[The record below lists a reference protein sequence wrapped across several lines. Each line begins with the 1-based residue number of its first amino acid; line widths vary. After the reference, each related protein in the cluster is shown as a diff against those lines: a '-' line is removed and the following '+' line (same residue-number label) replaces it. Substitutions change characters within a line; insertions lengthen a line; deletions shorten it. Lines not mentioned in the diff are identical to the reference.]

1 MHSPAGR
8 SLQTTAFQMCDRT
21 AQRQHKGAQGLPGL
35 PQTPRARGLAP
46 LLHRFLR
53 CWGLSMA
60 VKWLRTSEKW
70 RVCLSLTKFCLWNTD
85 TFPTVRLY
93 SAMAVAWFGR
103 IWTGALPPSALHY
116 LCSNQVESGTWT
128 RLWAPLPPG
137 PHSEPWVKQAL
148 LRPPS

>member
-21 AQRQHKGAQGLPGL
+21 EQRQHKGAEGLPGL

-53 CWGLSMA
+53 CWGLSMV

-93 SAMAVAWFGR
+93 SAMAVA
-103 IWTGALPPSALHY
+103 IWPNIDWCPPTLCTSLSVQQPSRVRDLNEALSTTAPRSPF
-116 LCSNQVESGTWT
+116 
-128 RLWAPLPPG
+128 WAMAKAG
-137 PHSEPWVKQAL
+137 PA
-148 LRPPS
+148 